1 MHVFTIEQMKERL
14 KTVSVSCQVSDDLD
28 SFSLKIFLGGKA
40 NQDPKKMSDASGSTN
55 NSFEGLTSLTLHT
68 PLRF

>member
-1 MHVFTIEQMKERL
+1 MEQMKERL

-28 SFSLKIFLGGKA
+28 SFSLKIFLGGKS
-40 NQDPKKMSDASGSTN
+40 NQDSKTISNASGSSD

>member
-1 MHVFTIEQMKERL
+1 MEQMKERL
-14 KTVSVSCQVSDDLD
+14 KTVSVSCRVSDDLD
-28 SFSLKIFLGGKA
+28 SFSLKIFLGGKS
-40 NQDPKKMSDASGSTN
+40 NQDSNTMSDTSGSSD